1 MDATRRGFLAGAAL
15 LVGPRSLKA
24 APGEMPKRKL
34 GKTGLEPTLLGFGCM
49 TTTDASVIE
58 QAADAGINWFDT
70 ARGYQNGNN
79 ERMVGAALKS
89 RRQKL
94 HITTK
99 TPARN
104 KADALAHLDTSLRE
118 LQTDH
123 VDVLQY
129 HGGYYT
135 DADVE
140 RFLRPGGVID
150 GLKALKRDGLTRF
163 IGFTSEGAN
172 GATSRFIAT
181 GEFDVMQICYNLI
194 FQHPYDPS
202 RKAGAIYEAEAQRM
216 GIVTMR
222 PLTSGIFQ
230 HWIRLLDPTLEQR
243 VDLPRA
249 LLGFVLSNPLVDVAI
264 VGMRSPSRVE
274 ANVAIA
280 DDPAARIDLEAM
292 HERYVRD

>member
-1 MDATRRGFLAGAAL
+1 LQYRVLGRTGLSVSVVGFGGAPSGL
-15 LVGPRSLKA
+15 RNY
-24 APGEMPKRKL
+24 L
-34 GKTGLEPTLLGFGCM
+34 GKWEP
-49 TTTDASVIE
+49 DSDEASRLVESAISH
-58 QAADAGINWFDT
+58 AVDRGINYFDT
-70 ARGYQNGNN
+70 APGY
-79 ERMVGAALKS
+79 GAGASESMFGRALKPYRDRIVLATKLTGDDEAQL
-89 RRQKL
+89 RRS
-94 HITTK
+94 
-99 TPARN
+99 AGE
-104 KADALAHLDTSLRE
+104 SLTR

-123 VDVLQY
+123 VDVMQY

-135 DADVE
+135 DADVD

-150 GLKALKRDGLTRF
+150 GLKAIRRDGLTRF

-194 FQHPYDPS
+194 YQHPCDPS
-202 RKAGAIYEAEAQRM
+202 RKAGALYEAEVQQM

-230 HWIRLLDPTLEQR
+230 HWARLLDPTLEHR

-264 VGMRSPSRVE
+264 VGMRSPGRIDT
-274 ANVAIA
+274 NVAIA
-280 DDPAARIDLEAM
+280 DDPTSRIDLSAM
-292 HERYVRD
+292 HERYVQG